1 MAALLAL
8 LSAVGWGSSDYAAGI
23 ASRRASA
30 VSVVVLTHLVAVVV
44 LAVFVVD
51 LPLPSFTHVAV
62 DGGHLSMALSFVRP
76 GWRGTPAVF
85 DLAWGAAA
93 GVSGGFGAML
103 LYRGL
108 ARGAMAVVAPI
119 TAAGAAMVPAVWGLV
134 QGEPLT
140 ALGAAALGLAM
151 VAIVLVSSAAADEQ
165 PSDEATARAAV
176 PWPPPVAPGD
186 LEGRLARVE
195 AELAELRRS
204 VRGDGGRATRP
215 TRTAFLRQPGVPEAL
230 LSGVGFGGF
239 YVLLDATREAA
250 GLWPLV
256 AARGASVAFF
266 TIVALSTAV
275 GVLPPRGARLP
286 VLWAGLLDAGAAVSF
301 LAATRTGFLSIVAVL
316 SSLYP
321 GVTVLLARMLTK
333 ERLVVRQLAGLGCA
347 GVAITLFALA

>member
-8 LSAVGWGSSDYAAGI
+8 LSAVGWGGSDYAAGT

-30 VSVVVLTHLVAVVV
+30 VSVVVLTHLVAVLV
-44 LAVFVVD
+44 LAVFVVHV
-51 LPLPSFTHVAV
+51 PLPAFTHVTL
-62 DGGHLSMALSFVRP
+62 DGGRLSFALSLARP
-76 GWRGTPAVF
+76 GWRGSPTAL
-85 DLAWGAAA
+85 DLLWGA
-93 GVSGGFGAML
+93 GSGISGGLGAML

-151 VAIVLVSSAAADEQ
+151 VAIVLVSSAAEPAPAE
-165 PSDEATARAAV
+165 PAAGATAT
-176 PWPPPVAPGD
+176 WPRPDETV
-186 LEGRLARVE
+186 EERLARVE
-195 AELAELRRS
+195 AEVAELRAAVWEGRRP
-204 VRGDGGRATRP
+204 VRPARMARLA
-215 TRTAFLRQPGVPEAL
+215 RPGVPEAL
-230 LSGVGFGGF
+230 LSGLGFGGF
-239 YVLLDATREAA
+239 YVLLDATHEAA

-266 TIVALSTAV
+266 VVVALVTAV
-275 GVLPPRGARLP
+275 GVVPPRGARLP
-286 VLWAGLLDAGAAVSF
+286 VLWAGLLDAAAAVSF

-321 GVTVLLARMLTK
+321 GVTVLLARVLTK

-347 GVAITLFALA
+347 GAAIALFAVG